1 MGARV
6 PDALTWLD
14 DELRSECSQPV
25 LRRARGI
32 ANQWRAKITQL
43 SCLNGPQGDSLT
55 LHATIRGTTSPSGRY
70 EVQASLDMRDRLFL
84 ARYCT
89 CPAFG
94 GSRYGYGV
102 SNAGRYRDRYGYRSF
117 DDDDDY
123 GDYEYVDDYDDYGD
137 FGSRSDFGSAS
148 AFGHVEPD
156 PHDDR
161 QSKGARYTGMC
172 KHIAAML
179 LLFIEQPELF
189 HGYQPERATPRTLGE
204 YMRKLDTKQGNAGE
218 GAQLSLLKRIG
229 DAKSRLAD
237 EQRGIVR
244 KPNGTKSGHNASRP
258 VDVTPGS
265 VRLEPKLTYG
275 RDAWSLS
282 LDIGCAST
290 SYVVKS
296 IAGLLSNVERGAY
309 ESYGRKLAFAHTPEM
324 FDEFSRELLTFLN
337 QAAQVRAVAQD
348 QSGYYRNA
356 PRIERDIMLSD
367 GEICDLLDLFEA
379 QPQDGRTEASDDT
392 AATGDTGPRK
402 RPTGPI
408 RKNDRKDAR
417 RRDARPSS
425 IKMSHDARTHDVR
438 IVDGD
443 PDIHLMARREG
454 DGVTGGVRIT
464 ANRRIDTVMRGR
476 RGEYIMSTQ
485 TDGRPEPTET
495 LFRCTGGLDEAMDA
509 LEELCGTRSG
519 GHAEGVFICDD
530 DWPMFSRTILPRL
543 AKASIDVD
551 MPREMACR
559 RDECQIEFYLD
570 RDLHGIT
577 CEVLAR
583 YGDFAFQLVP
593 TAKALRGMI
602 GVDPASPAAAVK
614 RDLRSEMFAVQVT
627 RQLFPTW
634 SSTDLARIREEDEQ
648 TILLMLTDGVEILKS
663 IGQVFSTTAFDGM
676 MKPTG
681 PSVKVGLS
689 IDSNL
694 VEISPIADEVP
705 MNEVGALLE
714 SYRRNRRYHRF
725 KNGSFVDLKDAN
737 LADLDRIAADF
748 DLSGQQLDSGTITIP
763 GFHAFL
769 LDAQVDDANKSE
781 SFTAYVDELKVID
794 PQRYQVPEHMRSV
807 LRPYQVEGFQWLST
821 LWDKGFGGILADE
834 MGLGKSVQL
843 LSLIE
848 ARKGG
853 GPALIVCPASL
864 VYNWAAECEK
874 FTPDLHVEVVAGTK
888 AQRRKAI
895 AAIAAGNTDGHDE
908 PSAPDVV
915 VTSYN
920 LLRRDVDDYKTCR
933 FALMALDEAQYIKNH
948 ATKLAKAV
956 KQVTADHRFAL
967 TGTPIEN
974 RLSEL
979 WSIFDF
985 LMPGL
990 LGSYTQFREKYEQPI
1005 MAPGPEH
1012 SVMADKLQALVGLFI
1027 KRRLKKDVLTD
1038 LPDKFENILTVR
1050 LEGEQR
1056 RLYAAHEQRLRA
1068 TLTKTKDADFNVKK
1082 IRILAEFTLLREI
1095 CCDPR
1100 LVYADAKNHSAK
1112 LDAISD
1118 LVASCIDD
1126 NRKTLIFS
1134 QFTSYLDL
1142 IGARLAEQGVRYYTI
1157 TGETPKKRR
1166 VELVEEF
1173 NGNDVPVFLISLKA
1187 GNTGLNLVGASV
1199 VVHADPWWN
1208 AAAQNQAT
1216 DRAHRIGQQ
1225 QDVNVYQ
1232 IVAKD
1237 TIEERILKLQQ
1248 AKNDLAQQFT
1258 SGTSGETASGVG
1270 SLTKDDL
1277 LGLLD

>member
-1 MGARV
+1 MDGGRV
-6 PDALTWLD
+6 PNALAWLD
-14 DELRSECSQPV
+14 DELCSECSQPV
-25 LRRARGI
+25 LQRARSI
-32 ANQWRAKITQL
+32 ANQWRAKMMELGCL
-43 SCLNGPQGDSLT
+43 SDPQGDSLT
-55 LHATIRGTTSPSGRY
+55 LRATIRGTTSPSSRY
-70 EVQASLDMRDRLFL
+70 ETQASLDMRDRLFL

-89 CPAFG
+89 CPAFS
-94 GSRYGYGV
+94 GSRYGYGA
-102 SNAGRYRDRYGYRSF
+102 SNADKYRSQYGYRSF

-123 GDYEYVDDYDDYGD
+123 DDYEYVDDYDDYGD
-137 FGSRSDFGSAS
+137 FGSRSGST
-148 AFGHVEPD
+148 FGHVEQD
-156 PHDDR
+156 PHDVR
-161 QSKGARYTGMC
+161 PSEGLRYTGMC

-179 LLFIEQPELF
+179 LLFIEQPERF
-189 HGYQPERATPRTLGE
+189 HGYRPEQATPRSLGE
-204 YMRKLDTKQGNAGE
+204 YMRKLDAKQGNAGE
-218 GAQLSLLKRIG
+218 GVQLDLLKRISG
-229 DAKSRLAD
+229 AKSRLAD
-237 EQRGIVR
+237 EQRGIAHNA
-244 KPNGTKSGHNASRP
+244 NGTKSGRNGNGP

-265 VRLEPKLTYG
+265 VRLEPKLAVG

-282 LDIGCAST
+282 LSIGCGNASCI
-290 SYVVKS
+290 VRN
-296 IAGLLSNVERGAY
+296 IARLLSNVDCGTY
-309 ESYGRKLAFAHTPEM
+309 ESYGRQLAFAHTPEM
-324 FDEFSRELLTFLN
+324 FDGFSRDLLTFLD
-337 QAAQVRAVAQD
+337 QVVEVRRLAQN
-348 QSGYYRNA
+348 QSGYSYNV
-356 PRIERDIMLSD
+356 PRIERDVMLSHS
-367 GEICDLLDLFEA
+367 EICDLFDLFEA
-379 QPQDGRTEASDDT
+379 LPQNDPDSPDKPGERSDG
-392 AATGDTGPRK
+392 
-402 RPTGPI
+402 I
-408 RKNDRKDAR
+408 
-417 RRDARPSS
+417 RDAAETGRGGRVAWPSGEIGQRKATRPSFVEIS
-425 IKMSHDARTHDVR
+425 DGVHAHKIR
-438 IVDGD
+438 IMEGD
-443 PDIHLMARREG
+443 PDFRLEARYERDG
-454 DGVTGGVRIT
+454 DAAGVRIT
-464 ANRRIDTVMRGR
+464 ANRTIDAVLRGR
-476 RGEYIMSTQ
+476 RSEYIMSAETVATRQ
-485 TDGRPEPTET
+485 PGETGT
-495 LFRCTGGLDEAMDA
+495 LFRCTGGLDEAMEA
-509 LEELCGTRSG
+509 LKELCGADSNT
-519 GHAEGVFICDD
+519 EGVFISDD
-530 DWPMFSRTILPRL
+530 DWPMFSRTILPKL
-543 AKASIDVD
+543 AKAGISFDIPQEVAY
-551 MPREMACR
+551 RQAECR
-559 RDECQIEFYLD
+559 IEFYLD
-570 RDLHGIT
+570 RDLHGMT

-593 TAKALRGMI
+593 TTKALRGMI
-602 GVDPASPAAAVK
+602 NVDSASKAALVK
-614 RDLRSEMFAVQVT
+614 RDSHSEMFAVQVV

-648 TILLMLTDGVEILKS
+648 TILLMLTDGVEILTS
-663 IGQVFSTTAFDGM
+663 IGQVFSTAAFDGM

-714 SYRRNRRYHRF
+714 SYRRNRRYHRLN
-725 KNGSFVDLKDAN
+725 NGSFVDLKDAD
-737 LADLDRIAADF
+737 LTELDRIATDF
-748 DLSGQQLDSGTITIP
+748 DLSEQQLDSGTISIP

-769 LDAQVDDANKSE
+769 LDSQVDDANKSE
-781 SFTAYVDELKVID
+781 SFTEYVNELKVID
-794 PQRYQVPEHMRSV
+794 PQRYQVPERMRHI
-807 LRPYQVEGFQWLST
+807 LRPYQVEGFQWLCT

-848 ARKGG
+848 ARKGN

-874 FTPDLHVEVVAGTK
+874 FTPDLNVEVVAGTK
-888 AQRRKAI
+888 AQRRKTI
-895 AAIAAGNTDGHDE
+895 AAIASVCSDETDKT
-908 PSAPDVV
+908 AVPDVV
-915 VTSYN
+915 VTSYD
-920 LLRRDVDDYKTCR
+920 LLRRDVDDYRACR

-956 KQVTADHRFAL
+956 KQVKAEHRFAL

-990 LGSYTQFREKYEQPI
+990 LGNYTRFREKYEQPI

-1027 KRRLKKDVLTD
+1027 KRRLKKDVLSD
-1038 LPDKFENILTVR
+1038 LPDKFENIVTVK

-1100 LVYADAKNHSAK
+1100 LVYADAKQCSAK

-1118 LVASCIDD
+1118 LVANCIDE
-1126 NRKTLIFS
+1126 NKKTLIFS

-1142 IGARLAEQGVRYYTI
+1142 IGIRLAEQGVDYYTI

-1166 VELVEEF
+1166 VELVDEF

-1216 DRAHRIGQQ
+1216 DRAHRIGQK

-1248 AKNDLAQQFT
+1248 AKNDLARQFT
-1258 SGTSGETASGVG
+1258 SGQTSSSVG

-1277 LGLLD
+1277 LSLLD

>member
-1 MGARV
+1 MDGGRV
-6 PDALTWLD
+6 PNVLAWLG
-14 DELRSECSQPV
+14 DELRGECSQPV

-32 ANQWRAKITQL
+32 ANQWRAKMLEL
-43 SCLNGPQGDSLT
+43 SCLTDPQGDSLT
-55 LHATIRGTTSPSGRY
+55 LHVTMRGTTSPSSRY
-70 EVQASLDMRDRLFL
+70 ETQASLDMHDRLFL

-89 CPAFG
+89 CPAFS
-94 GSRYGYGV
+94 GSRYGYGA
-102 SNAGRYRDRYGYRSF
+102 SNADKYRSQYGYRSF

-123 GDYEYVDDYDDYGD
+123 DDYEYVDDYDDYGD
-137 FGSRSDFGSAS
+137 FGSRST
-148 AFGHVEPD
+148 FGHVEQGRD
-156 PHDDR
+156 VR
-161 QSKGARYTGMC
+161 FSKGARYTGMC

-179 LLFIEQPELF
+179 LLFIEQPERF
-189 HGYQPERATPRTLGE
+189 HGYRPDQATPRSLGE
-204 YMRKLDTKQGNAGE
+204 YMRELDAKQGNAGE
-218 GAQLSLLKRIG
+218 GAQLNLLKRISG
-229 DAKSRLAD
+229 AKSRLAD

-244 KPNGTKSGHNASRP
+244 KPNGTKCGNSGNHP
-258 VDVTPGS
+258 VDVTPGG
-265 VRLEPKLTYG
+265 VRLEPKLAIG
-275 RDAWSLS
+275 RDSWSLS
-282 LDIGCAST
+282 LNIGCGNA
-290 SYVVKS
+290 SYVVKN
-296 IAGLLSNVERGAY
+296 IAGLLSNVDCGAY
-309 ESYGRKLAFAHTPEM
+309 ESYGLRLAFAHTPEM
-324 FDEFSRELLTFLN
+324 FDGFSRDLLTFLN
-337 QAAQVRAVAQD
+337 QVVEVRRLAQD
-348 QSGYYRNA
+348 QSGYYYNA
-356 PRIERDIMLSD
+356 PRIERDIMLSHS
-367 GEICDLLDLFEA
+367 EICDLLDLFEA
-379 QPQDGRTEASDDT
+379 LPQNDPDRPAEPSDEAHE
-392 AATGDTGPRK
+392 AAKTGWKRHAVRPSGKTGPRK
-402 RPTGPI
+402 
-408 RKNDRKDAR
+408 
-417 RRDARPSS
+417 DARPSFVEIS
-425 IKMSHDARTHDVR
+425 DGAHTREIR
-438 IVDGD
+438 IMEGD
-443 PDIHLMARREG
+443 PDFRFDARYERNG
-454 DGVTGGVRIT
+454 GVAGVRIT
-464 ANRRIDTVMRGR
+464 ANRTIDAVLRGR
-476 RGEYIMSTQ
+476 RSEYIMSAETNDARRPGE
-485 TDGRPEPTET
+485 TDT
-495 LFRCTGGLDEAMDA
+495 LFHCTGGLDEAMKA
-509 LEELCGTRSG
+509 LEELCGADAN
-519 GHAEGVFICDD
+519 AEGVFVSDD

-543 AKASIDVD
+543 AKAGISFDIPQEVAY
-551 MPREMACR
+551 RQAKCR
-559 RDECQIEFYLD
+559 IEFYLD

-602 GVDPASPAAAVK
+602 NVDSASKAALVK
-614 RDLRSEMFAVQVT
+614 HDPHSEMFAVQVV

-648 TILLMLTDGVEILKS
+648 TILLMLTDGVEILAS
-663 IGQVFSTTAFDGM
+663 IGQVFSTAAFDGM
-676 MKPTG
+676 MKPTS

-714 SYRRNRRYHRF
+714 SYRRNRRYHRLAD
-725 KNGSFVDLKDAN
+725 GSFVDLKDAD
-737 LADLDRIAADF
+737 LTELDRIATDY
-748 DLSGQQLDSGTITIP
+748 DLSERQLDSGMIAIP

-769 LDAQVDDANKSE
+769 LDSQVDDANKSE
-781 SFTAYVDELKVID
+781 SFTEYVNELKVID
-794 PQRYQVPEHMRSV
+794 PRRYQVSERMRPI

-848 ARKGG
+848 ARRGS
-853 GPALIVCPASL
+853 GPALVVCPASL

-874 FTPDLHVEVVAGTK
+874 FTSDLNVEVVAGTK
-888 AQRRKAI
+888 AQRRKTITAI
-895 AAIAAGNTDGHDE
+895 AAACADLSDKTA
-908 PSAPDVV
+908 APDVV
-915 VTSYN
+915 VTSYD
-920 LLRRDVDDYKTCR
+920 LLRRDVDDYRACR

-956 KQVTADHRFAL
+956 KQVTAEHRFAL

-990 LGSYTQFREKYEQPI
+990 LGSYAQFREKYEQPI

-1038 LPDKFENILTVR
+1038 LPDKFENIVTVK

-1056 RLYAAHEQRLRA
+1056 KLYAAHEQRLRA
-1068 TLTKTKDADFNVKK
+1068 TLAKTKDADFNVKK

-1100 LVYADAKNHSAK
+1100 LVYADAKKCSAK

-1118 LVASCIDD
+1118 LVANCIDE
-1126 NRKTLIFS
+1126 NKKTLIFS

-1142 IGARLAEQGVRYYTI
+1142 IGTRLAEQGVDYYTI

-1166 VELVEEF
+1166 VELVDEF

-1216 DRAHRIGQQ
+1216 DRAHRIGQKR
-1225 QDVNVYQ
+1225 DVNVYQ

-1258 SGTSGETASGVG
+1258 SGQTASGVG

-1277 LGLLD
+1277 LCLLD